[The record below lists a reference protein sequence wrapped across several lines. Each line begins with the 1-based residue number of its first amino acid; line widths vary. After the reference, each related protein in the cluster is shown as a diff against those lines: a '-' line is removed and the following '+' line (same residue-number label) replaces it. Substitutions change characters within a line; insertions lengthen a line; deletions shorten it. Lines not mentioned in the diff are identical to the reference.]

1 MNGVFWILLC
11 WTAGNALSAWTGH
24 VVSGNIVGMV
34 LLFAALCLR
43 WAKAETVRPAAKFLL
58 GAMALF
64 FVPYGVG
71 LMVSYRVILDNLWTI
86 VVSALLSTVVVLVV
100 SGLTYQALDRRRH
113 PSVSESESRDDE

>member
-1 MNGVFWILLC
+1 
-11 WTAGNALSAWTGH
+11 
-24 VVSGNIVGMV
+24 
-34 LLFAALCLR
+34 
-43 WAKAETVRPAAKFLL
+43 
-58 GAMALF
+58 MALF

-113 PSVSESESRDDE
+113 LRFPIRIPRR

>member
-1 MNGVFWILLC
+1 MNGLFWILLC
-11 WTAGNALSAWTGH
+11 WTVGNVLSAWTGH

-34 LLFAALCLR
+34 LLFAALCLG

-86 VVSALLSTVVVLVV
+86 VVSAVASTIVVLIV
-100 SGLTYQALDRRRH
+100 SGLTYQALDRRKRRGL
-113 PSVSESESRDDE
+113 PKPESCNDE